1 MAQSIYFR
9 IMTRSISCLLV
20 LSLLGI
26 SGLSAKEKVDA
37 PRGFQP
43 VSELEAAKTTAVE
56 KNQLL
61 VVAVKG
67 ADDSCPHC
75 TAAMESGEKAVGSG
89 VVKVF
94 ARAEALNQADLS
106 GFPPALKERAA
117 KKFTTGA
124 SVEFL
129 VFNPDGTKL
138 LASSTRKELDGNK
151 KAISAFKKEV
161 ADQKKALK

>member
-1 MAQSIYFR
+1 MKR
-9 IMTRSISCLLV
+9 PISCLLV
-20 LSLLGI
+20 LSLLSIG
-26 SGLSAKEKVDA
+26 GLSAKEKVDA
-37 PRGFQP
+37 PRGFEP
-43 VSELEAAKTTAVE
+43 ISELEAAKTEAVE

-67 ADDSCPHC
+67 ADDDCPHC

-94 ARAEALNQADLS
+94 ARAEALNMADPTD
-106 GFPPALKERAA
+106 FPPALEERAA

-138 LASSTRKELDGNK
+138 LASSTRKELDGDK

-161 ADQKKALK
+161 AEHKRALK

>member
-1 MAQSIYFR
+1 MIRFSI
-9 IMTRSISCLLV
+9 CLL
-20 LSLLGI
+20 LISALGL
-26 SGLSAKEKVDA
+26 GGVRAKEDA

-43 VSELEAAKTTAVE
+43 ISELEKAKATAVE

-67 ADDSCPHC
+67 ADDNCPHC
-75 TAAMESGEKAVGSG
+75 AAAMESGEKAVGSG

-94 ARAEALNQADLS
+94 ARAEALNKADVS
-106 GFPPALKERAA
+106 KFPSAFQERAK

-124 SVEFL
+124 WVVYL

-138 LASSTRKELDGNK
+138 LAESSRKELDGDT
-151 KAISAFKKEV
+151 KAISAFKKKVSEE
-161 ADQKKALK
+161 KKALK

>member
-1 MAQSIYFR
+1 MVESISFP
-9 IMTRSISCLLV
+9 IMTRPIFCLLMV
-20 LSLLGI
+20 SLFGI
-26 SGLSAKEKVDA
+26 SGLAAKEKEDA

-43 VSELEAAKTTAVE
+43 ISELADAKATAVE

-75 TAAMESGEKAVGSG
+75 SAAMESGEKAVGSG

-94 ARAEALNQADLS
+94 ARAEALNKADLS
-106 GFPPALKERAA
+106 GFPPALKDRAA

-124 SVEFL
+124 WVEFL

-138 LASSTRKELDGNK
+138 LASSTRTQLDGDK
-151 KAISAFKKEV
+151 KAISAFKKDV
-161 ADQKKALK
+161 AAQKKALK